1 MIDWARVSE
10 LRDEVGAEDFEEVV
24 QLFLIEVEDVASRL
38 QAGNDPATLEADL
51 HYLRGGALSL
61 GFASFS
67 RTCLEAEKNAAAG
80 ILTAE
85 DLSEV
90 LFAFFNSKAEFL
102 DGLPSALAA

>member
-10 LRDEVGAEDFEEVV
+10 LRDEVGAKDFEEVV
-24 QLFLIEVEDVASRL
+24 QIFLAEVEDVTTRL
-38 QAGNDPATLEADL
+38 QAGGDPATLEADL

-61 GFASFS
+61 GFSSFS
-67 RTCLEAEKNAAAG
+67 RLCLEAEKNAGAG
-80 ILTAE
+80 TVTPE

-90 LFAFFNSKAEFL
+90 LFAFFSSKAEFI